1 LAFDSSNDLTIF
13 VLLEQNYRI
22 WLFTTDE
29 KIIILVPPLMFPLSL
44 SSGNLDKSVNNVNTS
59 EYAYL
64 PAIVSCIAADTK
76 AVELRLYQLIM
87 LHLRFH
93 GSTLAFRLILFPT
106 TVLGLQ
112 PCAFRSDRN
121 GCLT

>member
-1 LAFDSSNDLTIF
+1 MGSIRAIIKLLKFSSLPIMKLTGD
-13 VLLEQNYRI
+13 VMTR
-22 WLFTTDE
+22 
-29 KIIILVPPLMFPLSL
+29 
-44 SSGNLDKSVNNVNTS
+44 
-59 EYAYL
+59 
-64 PAIVSCIAADTK
+64 IAADTK
-76 AVELRLYQLIM
+76 AIELRLYQLIM

-93 GSTLAFRLILFPT
+93 GSTLAFRLILLPT